1 MVNISKSKMKD
12 LIKIFE
18 SPSKKFTPKKVWGEK
33 VIFTLS
39 DRAAFR
45 SWWRGDKLEWKL
57 RLWKRRGQKKMRLTA
72 KELDHSFELLVKRMH
87 EGGIDEGL
95 VDVVSAIRRGVVR
108 G

>member
-1 MVNISKSKMKD
+1 MVDISKSNMKD

-18 SPSKKFTPKKVWGEK
+18 SPSKKFTPSGILEK
-33 VIFTLS
+33 VIFTFS
-39 DRAAFR
+39 SRAAFR
-45 SWWRGDKLEWKL
+45 SWWKGGRIEWHL
-57 RLWKRRGQKKMRLTA
+57 RLRKWRGQKKMRLTA
-72 KELDHSFELLVKRMH
+72 KELDHSFELLVKRLH